1 MNYTDSRKTVT
12 QISTEHLLVSSS
24 YQTNA
29 VHGCLINITSGKVY
43 GDVVEIIG
51 NTSALTGYAALALK
65 LNGNGVFMLEAG
77 GSNMGPYTQIINDAE
92 VKIDI
97 ASDAIEGI
105 ATDKATKS
113 MSGKAW
119 YLK

>member
-1 MNYTDSRKTVT
+1 MFNQYNEWQDKTGT
-12 QISTEHLLVSSS
+12 LTE
-24 YQTNA
+24 N
-29 VHGCLINITSGKVY
+29 NMK
-43 GDVVEIIG
+43 VVEIIG

-97 ASDAIEGI
+97 ASDVIEGI